1 MTNDRQAVP
10 NGSVLAVSS
19 REIPPSRFNARTGAW
34 SMGAARTTEGVV
46 PPTPYKLRLVSW
58 NIWFGT
64 HRWRERLDALLAIV
78 DRWSPDLIGLQEV
91 TPRQLAQILETDW
104 IRSSFV
110 CSDTDGS
117 TLEPHG
123 VLLLSRMP
131 VERLEL
137 VSLPSAGNRKLLLA
151 DLLLDHDRF
160 RVLAAH
166 LESGREE
173 VTCREIQLGIAQR
186 KLRGSM
192 PGLILGDFNFDPD
205 RHPERSMIDPTLID
219 CWRALRPHEPGYTL
233 DGSANAMRRWMANSE
248 YAFRSDN
255 VLLWPGDGHGA
266 NRWRPGGIRRIGLEA
281 IDAGDRPLY
290 PSDHFGLAAE
300 IVAIGGRAGGV
311 FET

>member
-123 VLLLSRMP
+123 VLLLSRIVGSVMGR
-131 VERLEL
+131 VGGGWRRER
-137 VSLPSAGNRKLLLA
+137 VSAA
-151 DLLLDHDRF
+151 EALD
-160 RVLAAH
+160 
-166 LESGREE
+166 E
-173 VTCREIQLGIAQR
+173 
-186 KLRGSM
+186 
-192 PGLILGDFNFDPD
+192 LGD
-205 RHPERSMIDPTLID
+205 LAVV
-219 CWRALRPHEPGYTL
+219 ALRPQ
-233 DGSANAMRRWMANSE
+233 SAE
-248 YAFRSDN
+248 
-255 VLLWPGDGHGA
+255 
-266 NRWRPGGIRRIGLEA
+266 
-281 IDAGDRPLY
+281 
-290 PSDHFGLAAE
+290 
-300 IVAIGGRAGGV
+300 
-311 FET
+311 